1 MVRSGFAKAVL
12 VGLVAAGLF
21 VSTPAQA
28 ASIVI
33 NGGFETGDCTGWTL
47 GGNTGFSGVINTAPY
62 VNSGSFGAFF
72 GAVGSDTSLSQN
84 LATTPGG
91 RYDLT
96 YFLYSPGG
104 TPNDFSVVWNGVT
117 ETALVNAGAFGYT
130 QFTFQG
136 LLATGSSTTLQ
147 FLLRQDPSF
156 WGLDDIAVTPS
167 VPEPSSILLLG
178 SGLLLAGRL
187 IRRKVA

>member
-1 MVRSGFAKAVL
+1 MGRSGFGKAVL

-33 NGGFETGDCTGWTL
+33 NGGFETGDFTGWTL
-47 GGNTGFSGVINTAPY
+47 GGNTGFTGVTNTAPY
-62 VNSGSFGAFF
+62 VHSGNFGAFF
-72 GAVGSDTSLSQN
+72 GAIGSDTSLSEN
-84 LATTPGG
+84 LATTPGA

-96 YFLYSPGG
+96 FWLHNDGG
-104 TPNDFSVVWNGVT
+104 TPNDFSVSWNGATLV
-117 ETALVNAGAFGYT
+117 ALVDQGAIGYT
-130 QFTFQG
+130 QFTFSN
-136 LLATGSSTTLQ
+136 LLATGSSTPLV
-147 FLLRQDPSF
+147 FLMRQDPAF
-156 WGLDDIAVTPS
+156 WGLDDVAAQTS

-178 SGLLLAGRL
+178 GGLLLAGRV

>member
-33 NGGFETGDCTGWTL
+33 NGGFETGDFTGWTL
-47 GGNTGFSGVINTAPY
+47 GGNTGFTGVINSAPY

-72 GAVGSDTSLSQN
+72 GAIGSDTSLSEN
-84 LATTPGG
+84 LVNTPGAH
-91 RYDLT
+91 YDLT
-96 YFLYSPGG
+96 FFLYSPGG
-104 TPNDFSVVWNGVT
+104 TPNDFSVSWNGT
-117 ETALVNAGAFGYT
+117 TLNSQVNAGAFPYT
-130 QFTFQG
+130 QFTFTN
-136 LLATGSSTTLQ
+136 LLATGSSTPLV
-147 FLLRQDPSF
+147 FLMRQDPSF
-156 WGLDDIAVTPS
+156 WGLDDVAAQTS

-178 SGLLLAGRL
+178 GGLLLAGRL